1 MGVPAVWVVV
11 KVARALVWVAK
22 ALLAVVVLL
31 LAAALL
37 IRGVIAVVWCVIKH
51 WRTSLSVVVLG
62 ALWYWLGWI
71 GTTAVAV
78 GLITTGGMWCWHDRV
93 QFDQLIGSRIRA
105 WWLRWTVYRPKLPRW
120 FARLGLMVQEP
131 DMSSGRGIA
140 ARGTGVTR
148 AATGLAGVV
157 GRRPQ
162 TRQVLPKVRRVRSG
176 PSWDHVQLKL
186 PDTMTPEQVT
196 EVARPLATA
205 CKVERCAIQEI
216 EKNVV
221 SVDFLRRDV
230 LVSTRNPDWDAI
242 IAQDA
247 DSIDL
252 HRVPCGLTE
261 YGQTMYT
268 DLASLSELLG
278 GETGAG
284 KGSGMWAPHV
294 WCAPAIASGRVRLM
308 GLDPKGVELAFA
320 QGVFDHYTR
329 KPEKAAELLEWV
341 VDVLI
346 EERQEQIAG
355 VARYVDISWSTPLWV
370 IEFDEMS
377 AWVRYLSD
385 KKLAARIDAACR
397 RILTQGRALGI
408 VLRGYTQSPLKDD
421 LPFRDLIPRRT
432 ALRTKTANQ
441 TDAILGD
448 GATVAGA
455 LAQRIT
461 EQEQGMAYRMGEGL
475 RRPQRVR
482 YDFPSDEVLKKF
494 EAYVRAGRSQ
504 QYATTSEPQLV
515 EQ

>member
-1 MGVPAVWVVV
+1 
-11 KVARALVWVAK
+11 
-22 ALLAVVVLL
+22 
-31 LAAALL
+31 
-37 IRGVIAVVWCVIKH
+37 
-51 WRTSLSVVVLG
+51 
-62 ALWYWLGWI
+62 
-71 GTTAVAV
+71 
-78 GLITTGGMWCWHDRV
+78 
-93 QFDQLIGSRIRA
+93 
-105 WWLRWTVYRPKLPRW
+105 
-120 FARLGLMVQEP
+120 
-131 DMSSGRGIA
+131 
-140 ARGTGVTR
+140 
-148 AATGLAGVV
+148 
-157 GRRPQ
+157 
-162 TRQVLPKVRRVRSG
+162 
-176 PSWDHVQLKL
+176 
-186 PDTMTPEQVT
+186 
-196 EVARPLATA
+196 
-205 CKVERCAIQEI
+205 
-216 EKNVV
+216 
-221 SVDFLRRDV
+221 
-230 LVSTRNPDWDAI
+230 
-242 IAQDA
+242 
-247 DSIDL
+247 
-252 HRVPCGLTE
+252 
-261 YGQTMYT
+261 
-268 DLASLSELLG
+268 
-278 GETGAG
+278 
-284 KGSGMWAPHV
+284 
-294 WCAPAIASGRVRLM
+294 
-308 GLDPKGVELAFA
+308 
-320 QGVFDHYTR
+320 
-329 KPEKAAELLEWV
+329 AAELLEWV

-355 VARYVDISWSTPLWV
+355 VARYVEISWSTPLWV

-397 RILTQGRALGI
+397 RLLTQGRALGI